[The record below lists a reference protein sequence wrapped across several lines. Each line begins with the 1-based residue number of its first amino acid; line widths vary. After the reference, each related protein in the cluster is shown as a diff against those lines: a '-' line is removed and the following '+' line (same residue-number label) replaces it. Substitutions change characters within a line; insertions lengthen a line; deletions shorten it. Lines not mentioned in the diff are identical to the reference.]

1 VSSTATGRGNLRL
14 RVAFSLA
21 RYGRDAIIEGVA
33 IFKSKRSAASL
44 PPGVD
49 ARYSLGIVRNIASE
63 NELHE
68 LTEALIASRLAARE
82 LALRLLE
89 DDRPEPARRI
99 AHHAD
104 RAATSERKF
113 DCHFWLAATGDAIV
127 GAAADDFDVRADWLR
142 FAAARINVT
151 TALPA
156 RDRAQLLRALARHVL
171 PIV

>member
-1 VSSTATGRGNLRL
+1 
-14 RVAFSLA
+14 
-21 RYGRDAIIEGVA
+21 
-33 IFKSKRSAASL
+33 L

-49 ARYSLGIVRNIASE
+49 ARYLLGIVKNIASE

-68 LTEALIASRLAARE
+68 LTEALIANRLAARE

-89 DDRPEPARRI
+89 DDRRAAEELHTEPARRI

-104 RAATSERKF
+104 RAATSERKI
-113 DCHFWLAATGDAIV
+113 DRHFWLAATGDAIV
-127 GAAADDFDVRADWLR
+127 GAAASDFDARADWLR

-156 RDRAQLLRALARHVL
+156 RDREQLVRALARHVL